1 MFYENH
7 SFCLVRSQAL
17 HKLGKLFILNLTSHF
32 LFYLVE
38 PYPIHAQLSISNRL
52 KGNPCRC
59 LELFLCIAPS
69 CLVLCPHKLQLPQ
82 PSQTP
87 VFVSSV
93 HSAPILYFD
102 SLAYVQAWMC
112 LQEERGDWRVYLTCF
127 PFLHRVTVLC
137 LLFLNILKQFFSLY
151 FVQFSSC

>member
-1 MFYENH
+1 MRTIH
-7 SFCLVRSQAL
+7 SAWSEVKYPSAL
-17 HKLGKLFILNLTSHF
+17 RKLGKLFILNLISHF
-32 LFYLVE
+32 LLDPVE

-87 VFVSSV
+87 IFFSSV
-93 HSAPILYFD
+93 HNAAILYFD
-102 SLAYVQAWMC
+102 SLAYVQVWMC
-112 LQEERGDWRVYLTCF
+112 LQEERVIGGFTSLVS

-137 LLFLNILKQFFSLY
+137 LLFLNILKQFFSPI
-151 FVQFSSC
+151 FCPVF